1 MTVVIVVVMV
11 AREGRWPPLSLSVMN
26 YEKSDGDAYLS
37 FLSLTAL
44 GLGVRV
50 LVAAAVDDDVVAITV
65 TGAGVVVVVV
75 EVKRKTENFK
85 VVITNHTTLKTF
97 QILNQG

>member
-1 MTVVIVVVMV
+1 M
-11 AREGRWPPLSLSVMN
+11 SSSVMN
-26 YEKSDGDAYLS
+26 YERSDGDAYLS

-50 LVAAAVDDDVVAITV
+50 LVAATVDDDVVAVTV
-65 TGAGVVVVVV
+65 TGAGVVVVV

-97 QILNQG
+97 QVPNQG